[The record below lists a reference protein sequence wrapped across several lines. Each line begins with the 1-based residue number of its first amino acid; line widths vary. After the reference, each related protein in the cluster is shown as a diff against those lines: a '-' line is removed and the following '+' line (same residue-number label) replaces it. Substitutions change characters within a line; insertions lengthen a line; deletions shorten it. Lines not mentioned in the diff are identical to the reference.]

1 MKTEAQITE
10 KIKLHEFHIDA
21 ILETNHSAWH
31 DIDVFRI
38 EQYLMARKAL
48 LWVLS
53 PDETIE
59 IDGYEKNARFEC
71 TCFDSTKIF

>member
-1 MKTEAQITE
+1 MKTKEEIEA

-21 ILETNHSAWH
+21 ILETDRSKWH

-59 IDGYEKNARFEC
+59 IDNYEKNASFEC
-71 TCFDSTKIF
+71 ACFYSSKIF

>member
-21 ILETNHSAWH
+21 ILETDHSVWH

-59 IDGYEKNARFEC
+59 IDDYERNARFEC
-71 TCFDSTKIF
+71 TCFDSSKIF